1 MKREFDYTA
10 LLYLDPLAFK
20 LLEFARYNSL
30 SFEDARRSVFR
41 ALNVQALIAAVPEGA
56 GRFVLRLQ
64 RYDHHNTFEFENP
77 ATGERF
83 TSLHEY
89 PRSQCEDLPPG
100 RN

>member
-41 ALNVQALIAAVPEGA
+41 ALSVQALIAAVPEGM

-64 RYDHHNTFEFENP
+64 RFDQHNTFAFEN
-77 ATGERF
+77 AKTGERSV
-83 TSLHEY
+83 SLHEY
-89 PRSQCEDLPPG
+89 LCDQEPPPG